1 MRLKADLLLF
11 MVAIIWGTAFVAQG
25 IAGRYQTAYLFNG
38 ISFMLAGFILIPFIP
53 RNSKVSKDQWQWMFA
68 AGTILFLATAMQQVG
83 MLYTKVANAS
93 FLTSLYVVFTP
104 FLLWIG
110 FRERPHWIDMLA
122 VTLAAIGAFM
132 LSTGSPPSLSTIAAL
147 QTQPG
152 DAIELLGSLFW
163 ALHFV
168 VLGKYAS
175 RFESIS
181 FASGHFII
189 SGFINLVIGLF
200 VEDVS
205 VLTALPLIGAILYRA
220 TLSIGIGYTLQ
231 VWGQKHTPPT
241 DAALILGLEAVFAV
255 LAAWFALKQTLL
267 PVQIAGC
274 ITIFVA
280 VLASQLK
287 QWVARKFDHNHLV
300 EGR

>member
-25 IAGRYQTAYLFNG
+25 IAGQYGIAYLYNG
-38 ISFMLAGFILIPFIP
+38 VSFMLAGVILIPFIP
-53 RNSKVSKDQWQWMFA
+53 KGIQIPKAQWLWMLI
-68 AGTILFLATAMQQVG
+68 AGVVLCIATALQQVG
-83 MLYTKVANAS
+83 LLFTKVANAS
-93 FLTSLYVVFTP
+93 FLTSLYAVITP

-110 FRERPHWIDMLA
+110 FRERPHWIDLIAVSLA
-122 VTLAAIGAFM
+122 GIGAFM
-132 LSTGSPPSLSTIAAL
+132 LSTGGQFQVQA
-147 QTQPG
+147 G
-152 DAIELLGSLFW
+152 DALELSGSLFW

-181 FASGHFII
+181 FAAGHFII
-189 SGFINLVIGLF
+189 SGFINFVIGLF

-205 VLTALPLIGAILYRA
+205 TLSALPLLGAILYRA

-255 LAAWFALKQTLL
+255 LAAWLILKQTLF
-267 PVQIAGC
+267 PVQIIGC
-274 ITIFVA
+274 VIIFVA
-280 VLASQLK
+280 VLVSQFK
-287 QWVARKFDHNHLV
+287 GWTSGKIEHDHLV
-300 EGR
+300 EGK

>member
-25 IAGRYQTAYLFNG
+25 IAGQYGIAYLYNG
-38 ISFMLAGFILIPFIP
+38 VSFMLAGVILLPFIP
-53 RNSKVSKDQWQWMFA
+53 KGIQIPKAQWLWMLI
-68 AGTILFLATAMQQVG
+68 AGVVLCIATALQQVG
-83 MLYTKVANAS
+83 LLFTKVANAS
-93 FLTSLYVVFTP
+93 FLTSLYAVFTP

-110 FRERPHWIDMLA
+110 FRERPHWVDLIAVSLA
-122 VTLAAIGAFM
+122 GVGAFM
-132 LSTGSPPSLSTIAAL
+132 LSTGGQFQVQA
-147 QTQPG
+147 G
-152 DAIELLGSLFW
+152 DGLELTGSLFW

-181 FASGHFII
+181 FAAGHFII
-189 SGFINLVIGLF
+189 SGFINFVIGLF

-205 VLTALPLIGAILYRA
+205 TLSALPLLGAILYRA

-255 LAAWFALKQTLL
+255 LAAWLILKQTLF
-267 PVQIAGC
+267 PVQIIGC
-274 ITIFVA
+274 VMIFVA
-280 VLASQLK
+280 VLVSQFK
-287 QWVARKFDHNHLV
+287 GWTSGKIEHDHLV
-300 EGR
+300 EGK

>member
-1 MRLKADLLLF
+1 
-11 MVAIIWGTAFVAQG
+11 
-25 IAGRYQTAYLFNG
+25 
-38 ISFMLAGFILIPFIP
+38 
-53 RNSKVSKDQWQWMFA
+53 
-68 AGTILFLATAMQQVG
+68 MQQVG
-83 MLYTKVANAS
+83 LLFTKVANAS
-93 FLTSLYVVFTP
+93 FLTSLYAVFTP

-110 FRERPHWIDMLA
+110 FRERPHWVDLIA
-122 VTLAAIGAFM
+122 VSMAGIGAFM
-132 LSTGSPPSLSTIAAL
+132 LSTGGQFQVQAGDSL
-147 QTQPG
+147 
-152 DAIELLGSLFW
+152 ELIGSLFW

-175 RFESIS
+175 KFESIS

-189 SGFINLVIGLF
+189 SGFINFVIGLF

-205 VLTALPLIGAILYRA
+205 ILSALPLIGAILYRA
-220 TLSIGIGYTLQ
+220 TLSVGIGYTLQ

-274 ITIFVA
+274 VIIFVA
-280 VLASQLK
+280 VLISQLK
-287 QWVARKFDHNHLV
+287 GWTSGKIEHDHLV